1 MAVIAFTIPGTPAT
15 ITAQQ
20 KGIHISH
27 KRAII
32 YTKAAI
38 KAESRRIAAGAAKY
52 VPKAPLEGPLFFFAA
67 VFFPLTAALV
77 EKHADKLAD
86 LDFACWK
93 ITRPDADNTGK
104 LLLDTFTKQG
114 FWNDDAQVC
123 VPVLAKAFGV
133 VPRIE
138 IRIGP
143 LQAGPEGV
151 LRALLAVWEGDSGGK
166 RLPDLQSGT
175 ASGNA

>member
-1 MAVIAFTIPGTPAT
+1 MIAFTIPGAPAT

-20 KGIHISH
+20 KGIRISH

-52 VPKAPLEGPLFFFAA
+52 VPKTPLEGPLFFIAA
-67 VFFPLTAALV
+67 IYFPLTAQLV
-77 EKHADKLAD
+77 EKHADKLAE
-86 LDFACWK
+86 LDFAVWK

-104 LLLDTFTKQG
+104 LLLDTFTKQK
-114 FWNDDAQVC
+114 FWHDDAQVC

-138 IRIGP
+138 IRIGQ
-143 LQAGPEGV
+143 LNQDAGGV
-151 LRALLAVWEGDSGGK
+151 LRSLLALWEGDSDAKG
-166 RLPDLQSGT
+166 LPDVRTG
-175 ASGNA
+175 AAGGNA